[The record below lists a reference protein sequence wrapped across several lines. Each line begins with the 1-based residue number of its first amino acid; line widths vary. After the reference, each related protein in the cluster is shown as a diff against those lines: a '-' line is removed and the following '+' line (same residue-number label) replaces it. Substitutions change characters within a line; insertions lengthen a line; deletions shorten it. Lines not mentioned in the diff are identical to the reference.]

1 VTQRGAV
8 SGPESRQM
16 KKEAVALELELEM
29 KIESGMTGEE
39 LYRRFQAGDNDV
51 FEQLVSLYESELFG
65 FLIGIVNDQHEAK
78 HLMIESF
85 AQLAVGGWKFAG
97 KASLKTYLFTIAKN
111 MAVRYMK
118 MRSREK
124 HISYEEIV
132 EILVDKEKEEE
143 TLPDILEREENKQLL
158 HKAMRSLKDEHRVVL
173 ILLYFEDMSY
183 KSAGKAMNRSV
194 KQISDLAYRAKA
206 ALKKKLENEGYE
218 YT

>member
-1 VTQRGAV
+1 
-8 SGPESRQM
+8 
-16 KKEAVALELELEM
+16 
-29 KIESGMTGEE
+29 MTGEE
-39 LYRRFQAGDNDV
+39 LYRRYQSGDNDI
-51 FEQLVSLYESELFG
+51 FEQLVALYENELYG
-65 FLIGIVNDQHEAK
+65 FLNGMVHDQHEAK

-85 AQLAVGGWKFAG
+85 AQLAVGGWKYAG

-111 MAVRYMK
+111 MAMRYLK
-118 MRSREK
+118 MRSKEK

-132 EILVDKEKEEE
+132 EVLVDNEKDEDS
-143 TLPDILEREENKQLL
+143 LPDILEREEDKQLL

-183 KSAGKAMNRSV
+183 KAAGKVMNRSV

-206 ALKKKLENEGYE
+206 ALKKKLESEGYE